1 MIYGRNVDKETMNF
15 DQIGKQHVSRRRR
28 PSPLRNPKYSPSSF
42 DTRFSQQVW
51 PRPKNADSTESR
63 NLPPRQRQT
72 RSSTGFSIPMSWL
85 KNLAIGAG
93 IMVIGIVGTNWDSIA
108 GSIGAR
114 GIPVKTLQDTAAYEI
129 MEARYEPL
137 LPYGG
142 QSSEETPGE
151 TPKET
156 PQEIPLDLTETF
168 SWTEYQIREG
178 DTITGIALRYSV
190 SSGSIIAFNNIQ
202 EAWNIRAGNVL
213 KIPNMDGI
221 PYTVKKN
228 DNLSKIAA
236 KMNVPQNAILDANNM
251 LSDTIRPGEVLFLPG
266 ARMDANEFNQVFRRD
281 AVRKTAEKPV
291 LLPVGG
297 KVTSGYG
304 WREDPVNPKPG
315 EKRFHRGVDFIG
327 KTGDPIKAAMKGTV
341 LHMDNNP
348 NLGNFIIIKHDN
360 GYQTLYA
367 HLSAYSVK
375 AGEMVE
381 QGQEIGKVGDTG
393 YTTGPHLHFEAFR
406 NGNRIN
412 PLDLFK

>member
-1 MIYGRNVDKETMNF
+1 MNF

-42 DTRFSQQVW
+42 DTRFSQHVW
-51 PRPKNADSTESR
+51 PRPKNTDSTESR
-63 NLPPRQRQT
+63 NSQTPRQRQT
-72 RSSTGFSIPMSWL
+72 RSSTGFSIPMSWV

-93 IMVIGIVGTNWDSIA
+93 IMVIGIVGTNWESIA
-108 GSIGAR
+108 GSIGTQ
-114 GIPVKTLQDTAAYEI
+114 GIPLKTLQDTAAYEI

-137 LPYGG
+137 LSYEE
-142 QSSEETPGE
+142 QSAEEAPQ
-151 TPKET
+151 ET

-168 SWTEYQIREG
+168 SWTEYQIRQG
-178 DTITGIALRYSV
+178 DTITGIASRYSV
-190 SSGSIIAFNNIQ
+190 SSESIIAFNNIQ

-228 DNLSKIAA
+228 DNISKIAA
-236 KMNVPQNAILDANNM
+236 KMKVPQNAILDANNM

-266 ARMDANEFNQVFRRD
+266 ARMDASEFNRAFRRD
-281 AVRKTAEKPV
+281 AVRKAVEKPMF
-291 LLPVGG
+291 LPVSG
-297 KVTSGYG
+297 KITSGYG

-315 EKRFHRGVDFIG
+315 EKRFHWGIDFIG
-327 KTGDPIKAAMKGTV
+327 RTGDTIKAAMKGTV
-341 LHMDNNP
+341 LHTDNNP
-348 NLGNFIIIKHDN
+348 NLGNFIILKHDN

-375 AGEMVE
+375 AGEKVE
-381 QGQEIGKVGDTG
+381 QGQEIGKIGDTG

-406 NGNRIN
+406 NGNRVN
-412 PLDLFK
+412 PIDLFK

>member
-1 MIYGRNVDKETMNF
+1 MNF

-28 PSPLRNPKYSPSSF
+28 PSPLRNPKSPSSF

-51 PRPKNADSTESR
+51 PRPKNADSAESS
-63 NLPPRQRQT
+63 NSPKPRQRQT
-72 RSSTGFSIPMSWL
+72 RSSTGFNIPMSWI

-93 IMVIGIVGTNWDSIA
+93 IMVIGIVGTNWESIA
-108 GSIGAR
+108 GTFETQGFSVNA
-114 GIPVKTLQDTAAYEI
+114 LQDTAAYEV
-129 MEARYEPL
+129 MEAMYEPPFSSL
-137 LPYGG
+137 GLSNGG
-142 QSSEETPGE
+142 TPE
-151 TPKET
+151 VISR
-156 PQEIPLDLTETF
+156 EIPLDLTETF
-168 SWTEYQIREG
+168 SWTEYQIKAG
-178 DTITGIALRYSV
+178 DTITGIASKHSI
-190 SSGSIIAFNNIQ
+190 SSESIIAFNNIQ
-202 EAWNIRAGNVL
+202 EAWIIRAGNVL

-228 DNLSKIAA
+228 DNISKIAE

-251 LSDTIRPGEVLFLPG
+251 LSDTIRPGDVLFLPG
-266 ARMDANEFNQVFRRD
+266 ARMDSTAFNRAFKRDTTRRD
-281 AVRKTAEKPV
+281 APIV
-291 LLPVGG
+291 LPVGG

-304 WREDPVNPKPG
+304 WREDPVRPIPG
-315 EKRFHRGVDFIG
+315 EKRFHLGVDFIG

-341 LHMDNNP
+341 LHIDNNP
-348 NLGNFIIIKHDN
+348 NLGNFIILKHDN

-375 AGEMVE
+375 AGEKIE
-381 QGQEIGKVGDTG
+381 QGQEIGKVGNTG